1 MGCDKVQIKGI
12 TMEDFVNYKFPS
24 LFLASCF
31 CNFKCCLESH
41 LDISTCQNEPL
52 AQSPVQEVS
61 DELIYDK
68 YISNPITKSV
78 VIGGLEPFMQY
89 EELLSLISLFR
100 SRGCLDPFVIYTG
113 YREDE
118 LQEQIQ
124 ELSQFPNIIIKF
136 GRFVPGQKRHL
147 DPVLG
152 VELASENQYGKQIS

>member
-1 MGCDKVQIKGI
+1 MKLKDIQ
-12 TMEDFVNYKFPS
+12 TEDFVNYQLPS
-24 LFLASCF
+24 LFLISCT
-31 CNFKCCLESH
+31 CNWKCCVEQG
-41 LDISTCQNEPL
+41 LDNSICQNSSV
-52 AQSPVQEVS
+52 AQMPTKEVS
-61 DELIYDK
+61 DEKIYEY

-118 LQEQIQ
+118 LREQIQ
-124 ELSQFPNIIIKF
+124 KLSQFPNIIIKF

-152 VELASENQYGKQIS
+152 VELASDNQYGKQIS